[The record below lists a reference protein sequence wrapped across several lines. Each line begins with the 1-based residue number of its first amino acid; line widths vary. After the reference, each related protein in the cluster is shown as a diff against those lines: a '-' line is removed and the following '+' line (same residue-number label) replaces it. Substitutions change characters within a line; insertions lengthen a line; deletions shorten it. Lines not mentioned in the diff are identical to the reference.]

1 MEDFPLQCLIPGLYP
16 GKKRKGKCG
25 KPMGKTAWNMIYK
38 WRFLHIYDSSQEGNL
53 KPKRTQISQKQQ
65 VLKGL
70 QIYS

>member
-1 MEDFPLQCLIPGLYP
+1 
-16 GKKRKGKCG
+16 
-25 KPMGKTAWNMIYK
+25 MGKTAWNMIYK

-53 KPKRTQISQKQQ
+53 KPKQTQISQKQQ